1 MSTPTATMPA
11 PKGNSLEIVY
21 QTLGMQTE
29 QAEALKQVI
38 QEVINTKQ
46 EVIEA
51 KQEMIEISQKTNE
64 RFDYIE
70 NTITLRDSECTE
82 LQRSVM
88 LKSSELVKEFLD
100 GQSVSQNYYSSKKG
114 QFIRLV
120 YKRIKSRFNVHKYTL
135 VTHVEFGKAMEF
147 VNDLKL
153 NDFSEV
159 ETRETIKQIEIKQLE
174 GKNDWIR

>member
-82 LQRSVM
+82 LQRAVM
-88 LKSSELVKEFLD
+88 LKAAELVKEFLD

-135 VTHVEFGKAMEF
+135 VTHVEFGKAIKF
-147 VNDLKL
+147 VNDIML
-153 NDFSEV
+153 NDFSEI

-174 GKNDWIR
+174 AK

>member
-46 EVIEA
+46 E
-51 KQEMIEISQKTNE
+51 MIEISQKTNE

-82 LQRSVM
+82 LQRAVM
-88 LKSSELVKEFLD
+88 LKASELVKEFLY

-147 VNDLKL
+147 VNGIKL
-153 NDFSEV
+153 NDFNEV

-174 GKNDWIR
+174 NL

>member
-21 QTLGMQTE
+21 KTLSLQND
-29 QAEALKQVI
+29 QSKALKEIVKAMI
-38 QEVINTKQ
+38 DTSKQ
-46 EVIEA
+46 METLAE
-51 KQEMIEISQKTNE
+51 KTND
-64 RFDYIE
+64 RFEYIE
-70 NTITLRDSECTE
+70 KHMTLRDSECTE
-82 LQRSVM
+82 LQRAVM
-88 LKSSELVKEFLD
+88 LKAAELVKEFLD

-147 VNDLKL
+147 VNDIKL

-174 GKNDWIR
+174 QG

>member
-21 QTLGMQTE
+21 TTLERQDE
-29 QAEALKQVI
+29 QGKALK
-38 QEVINTKQ
+38 EVVK
-46 EVIEA
+46 V
-51 KQEMIEISQKTNE
+51 MIETKKEMVDLATKTSE
-64 RFDYIE
+64 RFTQIE

-82 LQRSVM
+82 LQRAVM
-88 LKSSELVKEFLD
+88 LKAAELTKVFLES
-100 GQSVSQNYYSSKKG
+100 QSVSPVSQNYYSSKKG

-135 VTHVEFGKAMEF
+135 VTHVEFGKAIEF
-147 VNDLKL
+147 VNDIKL

-174 GKNDWIR
+174 AK

>member
-82 LQRSVM
+82 LQRAVM
-88 LKSSELVKEFLD
+88 LKASELVKEFLD

-147 VNDLKL
+147 VNDIKL
-153 NDFSEV
+153 NDFSEA
-159 ETRETIKQIEIKQLE
+159 ETRETVKQIEIKQLE
-174 GKNDWIR
+174 GKND

>member
-82 LQRSVM
+82 LQRAVM
-88 LKSSELVKEFLD
+88 LKAAELVKEFLD

-147 VNDLKL
+147 VNDIKL

-159 ETRETIKQIEIKQLE
+159 ETRETVKQIEIKQLE
-174 GKNDWIR
+174 GEND

>member
-11 PKGNSLEIVY
+11 PKGNGLEIVY
-21 QTLGMQTE
+21 QTLGLQTE

-82 LQRSVM
+82 LQRAVM
-88 LKSSELVKEFLD
+88 LKASELVKEFLD

-147 VNDLKL
+147 VNDIKL

-174 GKNDWIR
+174 EKND

>member
-11 PKGNSLEIVY
+11 PKQNGLEIVY

-29 QAEALKQVI
+29 QAEALKKVI
-38 QEVINTKQ
+38 QEVINT
-46 EVIEA
+46 

-82 LQRSVM
+82 LQRAVM
-88 LKSSELVKEFLD
+88 LKAAELVKEFLD

-135 VTHVEFGKAMEF
+135 VTHVEFGKAIEF
-147 VNDLKL
+147 VNAIKL

-174 GKNDWIR
+174 EKND

>member
-82 LQRSVM
+82 LQRAVM
-88 LKSSELVKEFLD
+88 LKAAELVKEFLD

-135 VTHVEFGKAMEF
+135 VTHVEFGKAIEF
-147 VNDLKL
+147 VNAIKL

-174 GKNDWIR
+174 EKND

>member
-11 PKGNSLEIVY
+11 PKQNGLEIVY

-38 QEVINTKQ
+38 QEVINT
-46 EVIEA
+46 

-82 LQRSVM
+82 LQRAVM
-88 LKSSELVKEFLD
+88 LKAAELVKEFLD

-147 VNDLKL
+147 VNGIKL

-159 ETRETIKQIEIKQLE
+159 ETRETVKQIEIKQLE
-174 GKNDWIR
+174 NL

>member
-82 LQRSVM
+82 LQRAVM
-88 LKSSELVKEFLD
+88 LKASELVKDFLY

-147 VNDLKL
+147 VNDIKL

-174 GKNDWIR
+174 EKND

>member
-1 MSTPTATMPA
+1 MSTQTAIMPA

-46 EVIEA
+46 E
-51 KQEMIEISQKTNE
+51 MIEISQKANE

-82 LQRSVM
+82 LQRAVM
-88 LKSSELVKEFLD
+88 LKAAELTKAFLEI
-100 GQSVSQNYYSSKKG
+100 QSVSPVSKNYYSSKKG

-147 VNDLKL
+147 VNDIKL

-174 GKNDWIR
+174 EKND

>member
-46 EVIEA
+46 E
-51 KQEMIEISQKTNE
+51 MIEISQKTNE

-82 LQRSVM
+82 LQRAVM
-88 LKSSELVKEFLD
+88 LKAAELVKEFLD
-100 GQSVSQNYYSSKKG
+100 GQLVSLNYYSSKKG

-147 VNDLKL
+147 VNDIKL

-159 ETRETIKQIEIKQLE
+159 ETRETIKQIEIKLLE
-174 GKNDWIR
+174 NDLNSGLAIN

>member
-46 EVIEA
+46 EVIET

-82 LQRSVM
+82 LQRAVM
-88 LKSSELVKEFLD
+88 LKAAELVKEFLD

-147 VNDLKL
+147 VNDIKL

-174 GKNDWIR
+174 NL

>member
-46 EVIEA
+46 E
-51 KQEMIEISQKTNE
+51 MIEISQKTNE

-82 LQRSVM
+82 LQRAVM
-88 LKSSELVKEFLD
+88 LKAAELVKEFLD

-147 VNDLKL
+147 VNDIKL

-159 ETRETIKQIEIKQLE
+159 ETRETVKQIEIKQLE
-174 GKNDWIR
+174 NL

>member
-82 LQRSVM
+82 LQRAVM
-88 LKSSELVKEFLD
+88 LKASELVKEFLD

-147 VNDLKL
+147 VNDIKL

-174 GKNDWIR
+174 NL

>member
-21 QTLGMQTE
+21 QTLGIQTE

-38 QEVINTKQ
+38 QEVINT
-46 EVIEA
+46 

-82 LQRSVM
+82 LQRAVM
-88 LKSSELVKEFLD
+88 LKAAELVKEFLD

-135 VTHVEFGKAMEF
+135 VTHVEFGKAIEF
-147 VNDLKL
+147 VNDIKL

-174 GKNDWIR
+174 EKND

>member
-1 MSTPTATMPA
+1 MPA
-11 PKGNSLEIVY
+11 PKGNGLEIVY
-21 QTLGMQTE
+21 QTLGLQTE

-82 LQRSVM
+82 LQRAVM
-88 LKSSELVKEFLD
+88 LKAAELVKEFLE

-147 VNDLKL
+147 VNDIKL

-174 GKNDWIR
+174 EKND

>member
-82 LQRSVM
+82 LQRAVM
-88 LKSSELVKEFLD
+88 LKAAELVKEFLD

-147 VNDLKL
+147 VNDIKL

-174 GKNDWIR
+174 NL

>member
-21 QTLGMQTE
+21 TTLERQDE
-29 QAEALKQVI
+29 QGKALK
-38 QEVINTKQ
+38 EVVK
-46 EVIEA
+46 V
-51 KQEMIEISQKTNE
+51 MIETKKEMVDLATKTSE
-64 RFDYIE
+64 RFTQIE

-82 LQRSVM
+82 LQRAVM
-88 LKSSELVKEFLD
+88 LKASELTKEFLE

-147 VNDLKL
+147 VNDIKL

-174 GKNDWIR
+174 EKND

>member
-11 PKGNSLEIVY
+11 PKQNGLEIVY
-21 QTLGMQTE
+21 KTLSLQND
-29 QAEALKQVI
+29 QSKALKEIVKAMI
-38 QEVINTKQ
+38 DTSKQ
-46 EVIEA
+46 METLAE
-51 KQEMIEISQKTNE
+51 KTND
-64 RFDYIE
+64 RFEYIE
-70 NTITLRDSECTE
+70 KHMTLRDSECTE
-82 LQRSVM
+82 LQRAVM
-88 LKSSELVKEFLD
+88 LKAAELVKEFLD

-147 VNDLKL
+147 VNDIKL

-174 GKNDWIR
+174 NDLNSGLVIS

>member
-21 QTLGMQTE
+21 TTLERQDE
-29 QAEALKQVI
+29 QGKALK
-38 QEVINTKQ
+38 EVVKVMIETK
-46 EVIEA
+46 
-51 KQEMIEISQKTNE
+51 KEMIDLATKTSE
-64 RFDYIE
+64 RFTQIE

-82 LQRSVM
+82 LQRAVM
-88 LKSSELVKEFLD
+88 LKAAELTKVFLES
-100 GQSVSQNYYSSKKG
+100 QSVSPVSQNYYSSKKG

-147 VNDLKL
+147 VNDIKL

-159 ETRETIKQIEIKQLE
+159 ETRETVKQIEIKQLE
-174 GKNDWIR
+174 EKND

>member
-82 LQRSVM
+82 LQRAVM
-88 LKSSELVKEFLD
+88 LKASELVKEFLD

-120 YKRIKSRFNVHKYTL
+120 YKCIKSRFNVHKYTL

-147 VNDLKL
+147 VNDIKL

-174 GKNDWIR
+174 EKND

>member
-82 LQRSVM
+82 LQRAVM
-88 LKSSELVKEFLD
+88 LKAAELTKEFLE

-135 VTHVEFGKAMEF
+135 VTHVECGKAIEF
-147 VNDLKL
+147 VNDIKL

-174 GKNDWIR
+174 AK

>member
-88 LKSSELVKEFLD
+88 LKASELVKEFLD

-147 VNDLKL
+147 VNDIKL

-174 GKNDWIR
+174 EKND

>member
-11 PKGNSLEIVY
+11 PKENGLEIVY
-21 QTLGMQTE
+21 RTLGMQTE
-29 QAEALKQVI
+29 QAEALKKVI

-82 LQRSVM
+82 LQRAVM
-88 LKSSELVKEFLD
+88 LKAAELVKEFLD
-100 GQSVSQNYYSSKKG
+100 CQSVSQNYYSSKKG

-147 VNDLKL
+147 VNDIKL

-159 ETRETIKQIEIKQLE
+159 ETRETVKQIEIKQLE
-174 GKNDWIR
+174 EKND

>member
-82 LQRSVM
+82 LQRAVM
-88 LKSSELVKEFLD
+88 LKAAELVKEFLD

-147 VNDLKL
+147 VNGIKL
-153 NDFSEV
+153 NDFNEV

-174 GKNDWIR
+174 AK

>member
-82 LQRSVM
+82 LQRAVM
-88 LKSSELVKEFLD
+88 LKASELVKEFLD
-100 GQSVSQNYYSSKKG
+100 GQSVSQNYYLSKKG

-147 VNDLKL
+147 VNDIKL

-159 ETRETIKQIEIKQLE
+159 ETRETVKQIEIKQLE
-174 GKNDWIR
+174 GKND

>member
-11 PKGNSLEIVY
+11 PKQNGLEIVY
-21 QTLGMQTE
+21 QTLGLQTE
-29 QAEALKQVI
+29 QAEALKKLI
-38 QEVINTKQ
+38 KEVIDIKEEQ
-46 EVIEA
+46 LVLY
-51 KQEMIEISQKTNE
+51 QRTNE

-70 NTITLRDSECTE
+70 NTITLRDSECTD
-82 LQRSVM
+82 LQRAVM
-88 LKSSELVKEFLD
+88 LKAAELTKVFLES
-100 GQSVSQNYYSSKKG
+100 QSVSPVSQNYYSSKKG

-147 VNDLKL
+147 VNDIKL

-159 ETRETIKQIEIKQLE
+159 ETRETVKQIEIKQLE
-174 GKNDWIR
+174 QG